1 MKIKV
6 LYRRNLKMTPGK
18 LAAQTGHAVLGLQ
31 PVDSYTAIVVLAAS
45 DKKFFE
51 KVEELK
57 GTAEVKHNVVTD
69 AGLTEVE
76 PGTNTCLAFIEES

>member
-1 MKIKV
+1 
-6 LYRRNLKMTPGK
+6 MTAGK

-31 PVDSYTAIVVLAAS
+31 PVDHTSIVVLSSS

-57 GTAEVKHNVVTD
+57 DENIKHHVVTD
-69 AGLTEVE
+69 AGRTEVE
-76 PGTNTCLAFIEES
+76 PGTNTCLAFIESN

>member
-57 GTAEVKHNVVTD
+57 
-69 AGLTEVE
+69 
-76 PGTNTCLAFIEES
+76 

>member
-1 MKIKV
+1 
-6 LYRRNLKMTPGK
+6 MTPGK

-51 KVEELK
+51 KAEELK
-57 GTAEVKHNVVTD
+57 RNGIRYHVVTD

-76 PGTNTCLAFIEES
+76 PGTNTCLAYIIEE

>member
-6 LYRRNLKMTPGK
+6 LYRKNLKMTPGK

-31 PVDSYTAIVVLAAS
+31 PVDNYTAIVVLEAS

-57 GTAEVKHNVVTD
+57 GTNTKHHIVTD
-69 AGLTEVE
+69 AGRTEVE
-76 PGTNTCLAFIEES
+76 PGTNTCLAFIESN

>member
-1 MKIKV
+1 
-6 LYRRNLKMTPGK
+6 MTPGK

-31 PVDSYTAIVVLAAS
+31 PVYNYAAIVVLEAS

-57 GTAEVKHNVVTD
+57 QNGIRHHVVTD
-69 AGLTEVE
+69 AGFTEVE
-76 PGTNTCLAFIEES
+76 PGTNTCLAFIEEN